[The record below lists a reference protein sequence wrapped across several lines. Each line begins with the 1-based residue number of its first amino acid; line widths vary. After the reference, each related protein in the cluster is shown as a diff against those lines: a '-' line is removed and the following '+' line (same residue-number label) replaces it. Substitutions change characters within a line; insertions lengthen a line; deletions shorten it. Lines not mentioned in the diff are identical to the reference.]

1 MGLEYVLNF
10 KLFFSQCSNSSVA
23 ETVTFMLE
31 NRGFIYCMIL
41 I

>member
-1 MGLEYVLNF
+1 MGLEFVLNF
-10 KLFFSQCSNSSVA
+10 NFFSQCSNSSVA

-31 NRGFIYCMIL
+31 NRGVIYCMIL